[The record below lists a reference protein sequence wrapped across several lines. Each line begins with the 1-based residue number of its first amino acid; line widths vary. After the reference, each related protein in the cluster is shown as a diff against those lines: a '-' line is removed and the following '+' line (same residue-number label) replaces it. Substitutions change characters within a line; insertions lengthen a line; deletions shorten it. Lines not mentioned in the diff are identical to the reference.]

1 MLNGISVT
9 RDDSSAS
16 YAIIR
21 HNIRTFRSAGVV
33 GVVKGKQN
41 AEAQVKKF
49 EESQNPSD
57 RHEGWRYFLEK
68 TSMKAGTDPTE
79 ATHRR
84 QAELEMRESKAIG
97 EMKSPGDSSPD
108 SHR

>member
-1 MLNGISVT
+1 
-9 RDDSSAS
+9 
-16 YAIIR
+16 
-21 HNIRTFRSAGVV
+21 
-33 GVVKGKQN
+33 
-41 AEAQVKKF
+41 
-49 EESQNPSD
+49 
-57 RHEGWRYFLEK
+57 
-68 TSMKAGTDPTE
+68 MKAGTDPTE